1 MRLAAKKRFSLD
13 EARRA
18 GEEIGIDWATAS
30 FDIEQ
35 LCRGMN
41 VELEHGLCDPLTN
54 VTHDDPVVTAK
65 IALAH
70 LRRTP
75 DYYTQLEQT
84 EGGVAEAQ
92 TPKLEIEP
100 SEEPPSS
107 AEEARRPPRVPTA
120 ERGDE
125 PVVRWRFAQLLRAG
139 YDRADAEALARQTE
153 IDLHF
158 AINLVHRGCPP
169 QIAQRILS

>member
-1 MRLAAKKRFSLD
+1 MRLAARQRFSID

-30 FDIEQ
+30 FGVEQ

-54 VTHDDPVVTAK
+54 VTDDDPVVTAK

-70 LRRTP
+70 LTRTP
-75 DYYTQLEQT
+75 DYYMRLERI

-92 TPKLEIEP
+92 TAMLQIEP
-100 SEEPPSS
+100 SEEPLES
-107 AEEARRPPRVPTA
+107 ADEARRPPRPATH
-120 ERGDE
+120 RSGDE
-125 PVVRWRFAQLLRAG
+125 TVVRWRLVQLLRAG
-139 YDRADAEALARQTE
+139 YDRADAERLAQRTE
-153 IDLHF
+153 VDLHV
-158 AINLVHRGCPP
+158 AINLVRGGCPP
-169 QIAQRILS
+169 RIAQRILL

>member
-1 MRLAAKKRFSLD
+1 MRLAAKKRFSVD

-18 GEEIGIDWATAS
+18 AEEIGIDWAAAS
-30 FDIEQ
+30 FDVEQ

-54 VTHDDPVVTAK
+54 VTHDDPLVTAK

-75 DYYTQLEQT
+75 DYYTGLERI

-92 TPKLEIEP
+92 TPSLEIGLSKEP
-100 SEEPPSS
+100 AES
-107 AEEARRPPRVPTA
+107 AGEARRHPRVATA

-125 PVVRWRFAQLLRAG
+125 TVVRWRLAQLLRAG
-139 YDRADAEALARQTE
+139 YDRDDAERLARRTE
-153 IDLHF
+153 VDLHF
-158 AINLVHRGCPP
+158 AIKLVHRGCPP
-169 QIAQRILS
+169 RIAQRILL